1 MPIGNRVVHE
11 PALPSRPRERDDR
24 AVISE
29 PASAPPPRLVVRDD
43 LVAVWRV
50 ACLTLETAWRD
61 WLSGAGDARGVLA
74 ALDREEAAAR
84 ALASFCRAG
93 V

>member
-1 MPIGNRVVHE
+1 M
-11 PALPSRPRERDDR
+11 
-24 AVISE
+24 ISE
-29 PASAPPPRLVVRDD
+29 PARPTPRLVVHDD
-43 LVAVWRV
+43 LVAVWRR
-50 ACLTLETAWRD
+50 ACAAQEAAWRR
-61 WLSGAGDARGVLA
+61 WLSGAGGAAAVLA